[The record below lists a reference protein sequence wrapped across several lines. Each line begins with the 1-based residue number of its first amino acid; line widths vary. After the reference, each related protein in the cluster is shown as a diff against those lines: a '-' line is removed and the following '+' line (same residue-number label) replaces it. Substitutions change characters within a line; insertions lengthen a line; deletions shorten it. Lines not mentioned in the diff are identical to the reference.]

1 VQTLKLAFLISL
13 LITADGVAFAAG
25 KKKLQMSVQP
35 VNLAIS
41 FEVFDKNNQLLNT
54 FSFDGEQKTEIAASV
69 KNTGNF
75 KCECSGHFEIV
86 PLNGQKYVASFFTF
100 FCGENDQKT
109 KSKVG
114 RLLIPVKDY
123 QNFSKTIFLS
133 KDQPEVVLKIKELSL

>member
-1 VQTLKLAFLISL
+1 MQPYKLSSLIL
-13 LITADGVAFAAG
+13 LILSLSLNAWSAG

-35 VNLAIS
+35 ANLAVS
-41 FEVFDKNNQLLNT
+41 FEAYDKNKQLLNT
-54 FSFDGEQKTEIAASV
+54 FSFDGEQKSDISAEV

-86 PLNGQKYVASFFTF
+86 PINNQKYLASFFTF
-100 FCGENDQKT
+100 NCGENDQKT
-109 KSKVG
+109 KSKLG

-123 QNFSKTIFLS
+123 QNFSKTVFLS